1 MKNVEKSS
9 SAGTEVDSSTNVDNT
24 SVCQPIA
31 KPNVGCSLSSNY
43 DKRFPN
49 SLRENFSQKE
59 LDDFMSSY
67 SFVKVAHDYYE
78 LSAPRKGCS
87 VILTM
92 SENIASADLYTKNA
106 CQTLFNSIR
115 ITDIGDFV
123 FLFEKNTTISILTSC
138 QK

>member
-1 MKNVEKSS
+1 MKKVEKSS
-9 SAGTEVDSSTNVDNT
+9 SAGTEVDSSTKVDVT
-24 SVCQPIA
+24 SVSQPIA

-59 LDDFMSSY
+59 L
-67 SFVKVAHDYYE
+67 AHDYYE